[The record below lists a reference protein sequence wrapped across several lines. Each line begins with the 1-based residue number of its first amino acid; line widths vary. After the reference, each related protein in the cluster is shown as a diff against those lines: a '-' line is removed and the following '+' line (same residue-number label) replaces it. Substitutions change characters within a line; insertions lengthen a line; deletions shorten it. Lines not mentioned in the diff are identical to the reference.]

1 MTAGRISDA
10 ASERLEDR
18 LRKLEKI
25 NRALMSR
32 VERST
37 DFSGNGFSLFQTAIL
52 LEGQVSARTS
62 DLKRTL
68 EDLSDA
74 YARLEDARDDAE
86 TAKQNL
92 TSAIEAVSEGFAL
105 FNDAEELVMCN
116 TPFRALLP
124 DIESRLKPGT
134 LFPRIAEFFSQSR
147 YLVLDQHRSAD
158 HWRRARIELFRK
170 PHAAFIQQLSG
181 DRWIQ
186 VSNKKTE
193 AGATV
198 VFQTDIT
205 DIVRGERLRRERE
218 LDEQSK
224 ILQATLDHLPQGIC
238 MFSGDLRLKAWNHR
252 FIDLLSLPLR
262 LVAPLAGFDRIWD
275 WAGKSVFALDRTGV
289 AAVSDWMRKPS
300 ADLDPVELAKS
311 DGSILSISGNVMPD
325 GGIVVSFADVTE
337 ERRASGALREAKETL
352 EQRVEER
359 TAELTREV
367 IERRAIEVELINARD
382 TAEDLTKSKTRF
394 LAAASHD
401 VLQPLNAARI
411 FLSLLDSTG
420 LDMRQQHFANKV
432 DKAFGSVEEVLGTL
446 LDISRYDSGSVEA
459 NVVPLSV
466 AEILTTLAA
475 EFQPLADQK
484 QLKLHCVASGLFGL
498 SDARLLRQ
506 IIQNLI
512 SNAIRY
518 TAKGGVLI
526 GARRRGRMIS
536 VEVWDSGPGIPADK
550 QDYIFE
556 EFRRLQQDLPDVPK
570 GAGLGLAIVKRIA
583 RLLDHPIAVRSIV
596 GRGSCFSIELPLCAP
611 PLRRPKPPS
620 AVERLPVDLASFTA
634 IVIENDLVIL
644 EGMMELLQERGMRA
658 IPAVSIGE
666 ALETLQSLEKT
677 PDLIIADY
685 HLDQGTGTE
694 AIEALRR
701 AVGHAIPAIAVTAD
715 HTAKVQ
721 AEIRRNQ
728 IEYLRKPI
736 KTNDLFTLIHKVI
749 AG

>member
-1 MTAGRISDA
+1 MSTGRSL
-10 ASERLEDR
+10 SELPESADER

-74 YARLEDARDDAE
+74 YARLEDARDEAE

-116 TPFRALLP
+116 TPFRVLLP
-124 DIESRLKPGT
+124 DIEARLTPGT
-134 LFPRIAEFFSQSR
+134 SFPRIAELFSQSR
-147 YLVLDQHRSAD
+147 HLVLEQHRSAD
-158 HWRRARIELFRK
+158 TWRKARIELFRK
-170 PHAAFIQQLSG
+170 PNAAFIQKLSG

-186 VSNKKTE
+186 VSNKKTD

-218 LDEQSK
+218 LDEQSRV
-224 ILQATLDHLPQGIC
+224 LQATLDHLPQGIA
-238 MFSGDLRLKAWNHR
+238 MFSKDLRLKAWNHR
-252 FIDLLSLPLR
+252 FIDLLHLPLR
-262 LVAPLAGFDRIWD
+262 LVAPFAGFERLWD
-275 WAGKSVFALDRTGV
+275 WAAKSVLVRDQAGAERISAWIGNPV
-289 AAVSDWMRKPS
+289 
-300 ADLDPVELAKS
+300 ADLDPLALTKT
-311 DGSILSISGNVMPD
+311 DGAILNVSGKVMPD
-325 GGIVVSFADVTE
+325 GGIVVSFTDVTE
-337 ERRASGALREAKETL
+337 ERRASDALRDAKETL

-367 IERRAIEVELINARD
+367 IERRAIEVELIKARD
-382 TAEDLTKSKTRF
+382 TAEELTKSKTRF

-420 LDMRQQHFANKV
+420 LDLRQQNFAGKV

-459 NVVPLSV
+459 NIVPLSV

-484 QLKLHCVASGLFGL
+484 ELRLHCRPSNLFAM

-518 TAKGGVLI
+518 TAKGGVLVS
-526 GARRRGRMIS
+526 ARRRGQMIS
-536 VEVWDSGPGIPADK
+536 IEVWDSGPGIPEDK
-550 QDYIFE
+550 QDFIFE
-556 EFRRLQQDLPDVPK
+556 EFRRLGQDQPDAPK
-570 GAGLGLAIVKRIA
+570 GAGLGLAIVRRIA
-583 RLLDHPIAVRSIV
+583 RLLDHRIAITSRL
-596 GRGSCFSIELPLCAP
+596 GKGSRFAIEVPLSATP
-611 PLRRPKPPS
+611 ERATRPEVI
-620 AVERLPVDLASFTA
+620 VERLPVDLASFTA

-644 EGMMELLQERGMRA
+644 EGMLELLQERGMRA
-658 IPAVSIGE
+658 IPAVSVGE

-694 AIEALRR
+694 AIAALRH

-715 HTAKVQ
+715 HTAQVQ

-728 IEYLRKPI
+728 IAYLRKPI

-749 AG
+749 AQ

>member
-1 MTAGRISDA
+1 MID

-37 DFSGNGFSLFQTAIL
+37 DFSGNGFSLFQTAIV

-74 YARLEDARDDAE
+74 YARLEDARDEAE

-105 FNDAEELVMCN
+105 FNDAEELVLCN
-116 TPFRALLP
+116 APFRALLP
-124 DIESRLKPGT
+124 DIAAWLVPGT
-134 LFPRIAEFFSQSR
+134 PFVRIAEYFSQSR
-147 YLVLDQHRSAD
+147 HLVLDQQRSAEA
-158 HWRRARIELFRK
+158 WRAARIDLFRK

-193 AGATV
+193 TGATV

-218 LDEQSK
+218 LDEQSQL
-224 ILQATLDHLPQGIC
+224 LQATLDHLPQGIC
-238 MFSGDLRLKAWNHR
+238 MFSRDLRLKAWNHR
-252 FIDLLSLPLR
+252 FVDLLSLPVR
-262 LVAPLAGFDRIWD
+262 LVVPLAGFDRLWD
-275 WAGKSVFALDRTGV
+275 WVGKSVFAFDPLGAGKV
-289 AAVSDWMRKPS
+289 AAWTRNPS
-300 ADLDPVELAKS
+300 ADLEPVELTRS
-311 DGSILSISGNVMPD
+311 DGTILSVSGNVMPD
-325 GGIVVSFADVTE
+325 GGIVVSFTDVTAG
-337 ERRASGALREAKETL
+337 RRASDALREAKETL
-352 EQRVEER
+352 EERVEER
-359 TAELTREV
+359 TAALTREV
-367 IERRAIEVELINARD
+367 LERRAIEVELIDARD
-382 TAEDLTKSKTRF
+382 KAQDLTKSKTRF

-411 FLSLLDSTG
+411 FLSLLSGTG
-420 LDMRQQHFANKV
+420 LDARQLHFAGKV
-432 DKAFGSVEEVLGTL
+432 DMAFGSVEEVLGTL
-446 LDISRYDSGSVEA
+446 LDISRFDSGSVEA
-459 NVVPLSV
+459 NIVPLSV

-484 QLKLHCVASGLFGL
+484 QLKLRCVPTALHGL

-506 IIQNLI
+506 IVQNLI
-512 SNAIRY
+512 ANAIRY

-526 GARRRGRMIS
+526 GARRRGAMIS
-536 VEVWDSGPGIPADK
+536 LEVWDTGPGIPEDK
-550 QDYIFE
+550 RDFIFE
-556 EFRRLQQDLPDVPK
+556 EFRRLGQDLPDTPK
-570 GAGLGLAIVKRIA
+570 GAGLGLAIVRRIA
-583 RLLDHPIAVRSIV
+583 RLLDHRIEVVSEV
-596 GRGSCFSIELPLCAP
+596 GRGSCFAIGIPACAAP
-611 PLRRPKPPS
+611 QRQSGPQ
-620 AVERLPVDLASFTA
+620 AAMERLPVDLASFTA

-658 IPAVSIGE
+658 IPAVSTGE
-666 ALETLQSLEKT
+666 ALETLQSLDKT

-685 HLDQGTGTE
+685 HLDEGTGSE
-694 AIEALRR
+694 AIAALRD
-701 AVGHAIPAIAVTAD
+701 AVGHQIPAVVVTAD
-715 HTAKVQ
+715 HTARVQ
-721 AEIRRNQ
+721 AEIRDSG
-728 IEYLRKPI
+728 IAYLRKPI
-736 KTNDLFTLIHKVI
+736 KTAELFALIHKVI
-749 AG
+749 AE

>member
-1 MTAGRISDA
+1 MTSGRIPADPA
-10 ASERLEDR
+10 EPVEER

-37 DFSGNGFSLFQTAIL
+37 DFSGSGFSLFQTAIL

-68 EDLSDA
+68 ADLSDA
-74 YARLEDARDDAE
+74 YAHLEDARDDAE

-124 DIESRLKPGT
+124 DIEARLTPGT
-134 LFPRIAEFFSQSR
+134 SFPRIAGLFSQSR
-147 YLVLDQHRSAD
+147 HLVLDQHRNAD
-158 HWRRARIELFRK
+158 AWRKARIDLFRK
-170 PHAAFIQQLSG
+170 PNAAFIQKLSG

-186 VSNKKTE
+186 VSNQKT
-193 AGATV
+193 ATGATV

-218 LDEQSK
+218 LDEQSQV
-224 ILQATLDHLPQGIC
+224 LQATLDHLPQGIA
-238 MFSGDLRLKAWNHR
+238 MFSKDLRLKAWNHR

-262 LVAPLAGFDRIWD
+262 LVTPFAGFERLWD
-275 WAGKSVFALDRTGV
+275 WAGRSVFARDRAGAERI
-289 AAVSDWMRKPS
+289 AAWMRSPT
-300 ADLDPVELAKS
+300 ADLVTVELTRT
-311 DGSILSISGNVMPD
+311 DGSVLSISGKVMPD
-325 GGIVVSFADVTE
+325 GGIVLSFADVTE
-337 ERRASGALREAKETL
+337 ERRASDALREAKETL

-359 TAELTREV
+359 TAAITREV
-367 IERRAIEVELINARD
+367 IDRRAIEAELIKARD
-382 TAEDLTKSKTRF
+382 RAEELTKSKTRF

-401 VLQPLNAARI
+401 VLQPLSAARI
-411 FLSLLDSTG
+411 FLSLLDGTG
-420 LDMRQQHFANKV
+420 LDVRQQHYAGKV

-459 NVVPLSV
+459 NLVPLSI

-484 QLKLHCVASGLFGL
+484 RLRLRCRPSALFAL

-506 IIQNLI
+506 IVQNLI

-518 TAKGGVLI
+518 TGKGGVLI

-536 VEVWDSGPGIPADK
+536 IEVWDTGPGIPEDK
-550 QDYIFE
+550 LDFIFE
-556 EFRRLQQDLPDVPK
+556 EFRRLGQDQPDAPK
-570 GAGLGLAIVKRIA
+570 GAGLGLAIVRRIA
-583 RLLDHPIAVRSIV
+583 RLLDHGIEIRSRL
-596 GRGSCFSIELPLCAP
+596 GKGSRFAIEVPLCSAP
-611 PLRRPKPPS
+611 PREAGP
-620 AVERLPVDLASFTA
+620 AEVERLPVDLASFTV

-658 IPAVSIGE
+658 IPAVSVGE

-685 HLDQGTGTE
+685 HLDQGTGAE
-694 AIEALRR
+694 AVAALRR
-701 AVGHAIPAIAVTAD
+701 SVGHAIPAIAVTAD

-721 AEIRRNQ
+721 AEIRRLG
-728 IEYLRKPI
+728 IDYLRKPI
-736 KTNDLFTLIHKVI
+736 KTNDLFALIHKVI
-749 AG
+749 AP

>member
-1 MTAGRISDA
+1 MTREP
-10 ASERLEDR
+10 ERLEDR

-37 DFSGNGFSLFQTAIL
+37 DFSGNGFSLFQTAIV

-74 YARLEDARDDAE
+74 YARLEDARDEAE

-105 FNDAEELVMCN
+105 FDDAEELVMCN
-116 TPFRALLP
+116 APFRSLLP
-124 DIESRLKPGT
+124 DIAARLLPGT
-134 LFPRIAEFFSQSR
+134 PFARIADYFSQSR
-147 YLVLDQHRSAD
+147 YLVLDQQRDAEA
-158 HWRRARIELFRK
+158 WRTARTELFRK

-193 AGATV
+193 TGATV

-218 LDEQSK
+218 LDEQAQL
-224 ILQATLDHLPQGIC
+224 LQATLDHLPQGIC
-238 MFSGDLRLKAWNHR
+238 MFSRDLRLKAWNHR
-252 FIDLLSLPLR
+252 FVDLLSLPVR
-262 LVAPLAGFDRIWD
+262 LVVPLAGFDRLWD
-275 WAGKSVFALDRTGV
+275 WLGKSVFAFDPAGAGRI
-289 AAVSDWMRKPS
+289 ADWMRNPS
-300 ADLDPVELAKS
+300 ADLDPIELTKS
-311 DGSILSISGNVMPD
+311 DGTILSVSGNVTPD
-325 GGIVVSFADVTE
+325 GGIVVSFADVTAA
-337 ERRASGALREAKETL
+337 RHASDALREAKETL
-352 EQRVEER
+352 EERVEER
-359 TAELTREV
+359 TAAMTREV
-367 IERRAIEVELINARD
+367 LERRAIEVELINARD
-382 TAEDLTKSKTRF
+382 KAQDLTKSKTRF

-411 FLSLLDSTG
+411 FLSLLSGTG
-420 LDMRQQHFANKV
+420 LDTRQLHFAGKV
-432 DKAFGSVEEVLGTL
+432 DMAFGSVEEVLGTL

-459 NVVPLSV
+459 NIVPLSV
-466 AEILTTLAA
+466 AEILTTLTA

-484 QLKLHCVASGLFGL
+484 QLKLRCVPTGLFGL

-506 IIQNLI
+506 IVQNLI

-526 GARRRGRMIS
+526 GARRRGAMIS
-536 VEVWDSGPGIPADK
+536 LQVWDTGLGIPEDK
-550 QDYIFE
+550 RDFIFE
-556 EFRRLQQDLPDVPK
+556 EFRRLGQDLPDAPK
-570 GAGLGLAIVKRIA
+570 GAGLGLAIVRRVA
-583 RLLDHPIAVRSIV
+583 RLLDHRIEVVSV
-596 GRGSCFSIELPLCAP
+596 LGRGSCFAIEFPACPAP
-611 PLRRPKPPS
+611 RRDTRPS
-620 AVERLPVDLASFTA
+620 LAMERLPVELANFTA

-658 IPAVSIGE
+658 IPAVSAGE
-666 ALETLQSLEKT
+666 ALETLQSLDKT

-685 HLDQGTGTE
+685 HLDQGTGSA
-694 AIEALRR
+694 AIAALRH
-701 AVGHAIPAIAVTAD
+701 AVGYQIPAIVVTAD

-721 AEIRRNQ
+721 AEIRDSG
-728 IEYLRKPI
+728 IAYLRKPI
-736 KTNDLFTLIHKVI
+736 KTAELFALIHKVI
-749 AG
+749 AE

>member
-1 MTAGRISDA
+1 MTHGRFPRDAG
-10 ASERLEDR
+10 EPLEER

-25 NRALMSR
+25 NRALMGR

-37 DFSGNGFSLFQTAIL
+37 DFSGSGFSLFQTAIL

-105 FNDAEELVMCN
+105 FDDADELVMCN
-116 TPFRALLP
+116 TPFRVLLP
-124 DIESRLKPGT
+124 DIEAKLLPGT
-134 LFPRIAEFFSQSR
+134 SFPRIAELFSQSR
-147 YLVLDQHRSAD
+147 HLVLDQHRSAEA
-158 HWRRARIELFRK
+158 WRKARIELFRK
-170 PHAAFIQQLSG
+170 PDAAFIQKLSG

-186 VSNKKTE
+186 VSNKKTDT
-193 AGATV
+193 GATV

-205 DIVRGERLRRERE
+205 DIVRAERVRRERE
-218 LDEQSK
+218 LDEQSQ
-224 ILQATLDHLPQGIC
+224 ILQATLDHLPQGIA
-238 MFSGDLRLKAWNHR
+238 MFSKELRLKAWNHR
-252 FIDLLSLPLR
+252 FVDLLSLPLR
-262 LVAPLAGFDRIWD
+262 LVTPLAGFERLWE
-275 WAGKSVFALDRTGV
+275 WAGRSGFAQDRKGGERISVWIRSPA
-289 AAVSDWMRKPS
+289 
-300 ADLDPVELAKS
+300 ADLDPVELTRT
-311 DGSILSISGNVMPD
+311 DGSVLSVSGKVMPD

-337 ERRASGALREAKETL
+337 ERRASDALRDAKETL

-367 IERRAIEVELINARD
+367 IERRAIEVELIKARD
-382 TAEDLTKSKTRF
+382 KAEELTKSKTRF

-411 FLSLLDSTG
+411 FLSLLDGTG
-420 LDMRQQHFANKV
+420 LDLRQQHFAGKV

-459 NVVPLSV
+459 NIVPLSV
-466 AEILTTLAA
+466 AEILSTLAA

-484 QLKLHCVASGLFGL
+484 QLALRCRPSGLFAL

-506 IIQNLI
+506 IVQNLI

-518 TAKGGVLI
+518 TATGGVLI
-526 GARRRGRMIS
+526 GARRRGQTIS
-536 VEVWDSGPGIPADK
+536 IEVWDSGPGIPEDK
-550 QDYIFE
+550 QDFIFE
-556 EFRRLQQDLPDVPK
+556 EFRRLGQDQPDAPK
-570 GAGLGLAIVKRIA
+570 GAGLGLAIVRRIA
-583 RLLDHPIAVRSIV
+583 RLLDHRIEITSRL
-596 GRGSCFSIELPLCAP
+596 GKGSRFAIEVPLCADP
-611 PLRRPKPPS
+611 QREVKRQVEP
-620 AVERLPVDLASFTA
+620 ERLPVDLASFTA

-658 IPAVSIGE
+658 IPAVSVGE

-685 HLDQGTGTE
+685 HLGQGTGTE
-694 AIEALRR
+694 AVAALRN

-715 HTAKVQ
+715 HSAKVQ
-721 AEIRRNQ
+721 SEVRRYG
-728 IEYLRKPI
+728 IAYLRKPI
-736 KTNDLFTLIHKVI
+736 KTHELFALIHKVI
-749 AG
+749 AP

>member
-1 MTAGRISDA
+1 MSPGRPSRDGEEPA
-10 ASERLEDR
+10 EER

-37 DFSGNGFSLFQTAIL
+37 DFSVNGFSLFQTAIM

-74 YARLEDARDDAE
+74 YTRLEDARDEAE

-105 FNDAEELVMCN
+105 FDDSEELVMCN

-124 DIESRLKPGT
+124 DIEGKLTPGT
-134 LFPRIAEFFSQSR
+134 SFTRMAEHFSQSR
-147 YLVLDQHRSAD
+147 YLVLDQHRNPD
-158 HWRRARIELFRK
+158 FWRKARIELFRK
-170 PHAAFIQQLSG
+170 PNAAFIQKLSG

-193 AGATV
+193 TGATV

-218 LDEQSK
+218 LDEQSQV
-224 ILQATLDHLPQGIC
+224 LQATLDHLPQGIA
-238 MFSGDLRLKAWNHR
+238 MFSKDLRLKAWNHR

-262 LVAPLAGFDRIWD
+262 LVAPFAGFERLWD
-275 WAGKSVFALDRTGV
+275 WAGKSVFAHDGSGTQTISAWIRH
-289 AAVSDWMRKPS
+289 PE
-300 ADLDPVELAKS
+300 ADLDPLELMRT
-311 DGSILSISGNVMPD
+311 DGSILSFSGNVMPD
-325 GGIVVSFADVTE
+325 GGIVVSFVDVTE
-337 ERRASGALREAKETL
+337 ERRASDALRDAKETL

-367 IERRAIEVELINARD
+367 IERRAIEVELIKARD
-382 TAEDLTKSKTRF
+382 KAEELTKSKTRF

-401 VLQPLNAARI
+401 VLQPLSAARI
-411 FLSLLDSTG
+411 FLSLLDGTG
-420 LDMRQQHFANKV
+420 LDPRQQNFAGKV

-459 NVVPLSV
+459 NIVPLSV
-466 AEILTTLAA
+466 AELLTTLAA

-484 QLKLHCVASGLFGL
+484 RLKLHCRPSALFAL

-506 IIQNLI
+506 IVQNLI
-512 SNAIRY
+512 ANAIRY
-518 TAKGGVLI
+518 TTEGGVLI
-526 GARRRGRMIS
+526 GARRRGGMIS
-536 VEVWDSGPGIPADK
+536 IEVWDTGPGIPEDK
-550 QDYIFE
+550 QDFIFE
-556 EFRRLQQDLPDVPK
+556 EFRRLGQEQPDAPK
-570 GAGLGLAIVKRIA
+570 GAGLGLAIVRRIA
-583 RLLDHPIAVRSIV
+583 RLLNHRIAITSRL
-596 GRGSCFSIELPLCAP
+596 GKGSRFAIELPLSITPQRGAKAEP
-611 PLRRPKPPS
+611 VP
-620 AVERLPVDLASFTA
+620 ERLPVDLASFTA

-694 AIEALRR
+694 AIAALRR
-701 AVGHAIPAIAVTAD
+701 AVGHVIPAIAVTAD

-721 AEIRRNQ
+721 AEVRRH
-728 IEYLRKPI
+728 EVAYLRKPI
-736 KTNDLFTLIHKVI
+736 KTDDLFALIHKVI
-749 AG
+749 AP

>member
-1 MTAGRISDA
+1 MTPVSHD
-10 ASERLEDR
+10 ASEKMEDR

-25 NRALMSR
+25 NRALMGR

-52 LEGQVSARTS
+52 LEGQVSARTG

-74 YARLEDARDDAE
+74 YARLEDARDEAE

-124 DIESRLKPGT
+124 DIELKLKPGT
-134 LFPRIAEFFSQSR
+134 PFSRIAEVFSQSR
-147 YLVLDQHRSAD
+147 HLVLDQHRTPD
-158 HWRRARIELFRK
+158 HWRTARIELFRK
-170 PHAAFIQQLSG
+170 PHAAFIQKLSG

-193 AGATV
+193 TGATV

-205 DIVRGERLRRERE
+205 DIVRAERLRRERE

-238 MFSGDLRLKAWNHR
+238 MFSKDLRLKAWNHR

-262 LVAPLAGFDRIWD
+262 LVAPLAGFDRIWE
-275 WAGKSVFALDRTGV
+275 WVGQSVFVRDRAGV
-289 AAVSDWMRKPS
+289 SAVLGWMRNPS
-300 ADLDPVELAKS
+300 ADLDPVELTKS
-311 DGSILSISGNVMPD
+311 DGSILSVSGNVMPD
-325 GGIVVSFADVTE
+325 GGVVVSFADVTE

-359 TAELTREV
+359 TAALTREV
-367 IERRAIEVELINARD
+367 VERRTIEVELIDARD
-382 TAEDLTKSKTRF
+382 TAQELTKSKTRF

-411 FLSLLDSTG
+411 FLSLLGGTG
-420 LDMRQQHFANKV
+420 LDLRQQHFADKV

-459 NVVPLSV
+459 NIVPLSV
-466 AEILTTLAA
+466 AEILTTLVA

-484 QLKLHCVASGLFGL
+484 QLPLRCVPCELFGL

-518 TAKGGVLI
+518 TVKGGILV

-536 VEVWDSGPGIPADK
+536 VEVWDTGPGIPEDK
-550 QDYIFE
+550 REFIFE
-556 EFRRLQQDLPDVPK
+556 EFRRLQQDQPDAAK
-570 GAGLGLAIVKRIA
+570 GAGLGLAIVRRIA
-583 RLLDHPIAVRSIV
+583 RLLDHRIEVASIV
-596 GRGSCFSIELPLCAP
+596 GKGSRFSIELPFCEP
-611 PLRRPKPPS
+611 PLRRARPP
-620 AVERLPVDLASFTA
+620 AVSERLPVDLASFTA
-634 IVIENDLVIL
+634 IVIENDLAIL
-644 EGMMELLQERGMRA
+644 EGMLELLQERGMRA
-658 IPAVSIGE
+658 IPAVSLGE
-666 ALETLQSLEKT
+666 AIETLQSLEKT

-694 AIEALRR
+694 AIAALRQ
-701 AVGHAIPAIAVTAD
+701 AVGHVIPAIAVTAD

-721 AEIRRNQ
+721 AEIQKDQ
-728 IEYLRKPI
+728 IAYLRKPI
-736 KTNDLFTLIHKVI
+736 KTGDLFALIHKVI
-749 AG
+749 AQ

>member
-1 MTAGRISDA
+1 MTARRTMSGLAEPLD
-10 ASERLEDR
+10 ER

-86 TAKQNL
+86 EAKQNL

-105 FNDAEELVMCN
+105 FNDTDELVMCN
-116 TPFRALLP
+116 TPFRVLLP
-124 DIESRLKPGT
+124 DIEAKLKPGT
-134 LFPRIAEFFSQSR
+134 PFSRIAEFFSQSR
-147 YLVLDQHRSAD
+147 YLVLDQHKTPE
-158 HWRRARIELFRK
+158 HWRTVRIELFRK

-186 VSNKKTE
+186 VSNKKTDT
-193 AGATV
+193 GATV

-238 MFSGDLRLKAWNHR
+238 MFSSDLRLKAWNHR
-252 FIDLLSLPLR
+252 FVDLLSLPLR
-262 LVAPLAGFDRIWD
+262 LVAPLAGFERIWD
-275 WAGKSVFALDRTGV
+275 WVGGSVFMHDRAGV
-289 AAVSDWMRKPS
+289 AAVAGWVRAPS
-300 ADLDPVELAKS
+300 ADLDPLELTRS
-311 DGSILSISGNVMPD
+311 DGSILSVSGNLMPD
-325 GGIVVSFADVTE
+325 GGIVVSFVDVTE
-337 ERRASGALREAKETL
+337 ERRASAALREAKETL

-367 IERRAIEVELINARD
+367 MERRAIEVELIKARD
-382 TAEDLTKSKTRF
+382 RAEELTKSKTRF

-411 FLSLLDSTG
+411 FLSLLGGTG
-420 LDMRQQHFANKV
+420 LDMRQQHFASKV
-432 DKAFGSVEEVLGTL
+432 DMAFGSVEEVLGTL

-459 NVVPLSV
+459 NIVPLSI
-466 AEILTTLAA
+466 AEILTTLVA

-484 QLKLHCVASGLFGL
+484 QLRLRCVTSQLHAL

-506 IIQNLI
+506 IIQNLV

-518 TAKGGVLI
+518 TASGGVLI
-526 GARRRGRMIS
+526 GARRRGPMIS
-536 VEVWDSGPGIPADK
+536 VEVWDTGPGIPEDK
-550 QDYIFE
+550 QDFIFE
-556 EFRRLQQDLPDVPK
+556 EFRRLHQDSPDAPK
-570 GAGLGLAIVKRIA
+570 GAGLGLAIVRRIA
-583 RLLDHPIAVRSIV
+583 RLLDHRIAVRSAL
-596 GRGSCFSIELPLCAP
+596 GKGSCFSIELPLCAP
-611 PLRRPKPPS
+611 PPRRTEPKAPP
-620 AVERLPVDLASFTA
+620 ERLPVDLASFTA

-644 EGMMELLQERGMRA
+644 EGMLELLQERGMRA
-658 IPAVSIGE
+658 IPAVSTGE

-685 HLDQGTGTE
+685 HLDQGTGTD
-694 AIEALRR
+694 AIAAIRH

-721 AEIRRNQ
+721 AEIRKNR
-728 IEYLRKPI
+728 IAYLRKPI
-736 KTNDLFTLIHKVI
+736 KMSDLFALIRKVI
-749 AG
+749 SG

>member
-1 MTAGRISDA
+1 MSGGRHSRDGGEPI
-10 ASERLEDR
+10 EER

-37 DFSGNGFSLFQTAIL
+37 DFSGSGFALFQTAIL

-74 YARLEDARDDAE
+74 YARLEETRDEAE

-105 FNDAEELVMCN
+105 FDDAEELVMCN

-124 DIESRLKPGT
+124 DIEAKLTPGVP
-134 LFPRIAEFFSQSR
+134 FARIAELFSQSR
-147 YLVLDQHRSAD
+147 HLVLDQHRTPD
-158 HWRRARIELFRK
+158 TWRKARIELFRK
-170 PHAAFIQQLSG
+170 PNAAFIQKLSG

-186 VSNKKTE
+186 VSNKKTDT
-193 AGATV
+193 GATV

-205 DIVRGERLRRERE
+205 DIVRAERLRRERE
-218 LDEQSK
+218 LDEQSQ

-238 MFSGDLRLKAWNHR
+238 MFSKDLRLKAWNHR
-252 FIDLLSLPLR
+252 FVDLLSLPLR
-262 LVAPLAGFDRIWD
+262 LVAPLAGFERIWD
-275 WAGKSVFALDRTGV
+275 WAGKSVLALDREGV
-289 AAVSDWMRKPS
+289 AGVSGWIRNPS
-300 ADLDPVELAKS
+300 ADLAPLELTRT
-311 DGSILSISGNVMPD
+311 DGSILSVSGNVMPD
-325 GGIVVSFADVTE
+325 GGIVVSFTDVTE
-337 ERRASGALREAKETL
+337 ERRASDALREAKETL

-367 IERRAIEVELINARD
+367 IERRAIEVELIKARD

-411 FLSLLDSTG
+411 FLSLLGGTG
-420 LDMRQQHFANKV
+420 LDIRQQHFADKV

-459 NVVPLSV
+459 NIVPLSV
-466 AEILTTLAA
+466 AEILTTLVA
-475 EFQPLADQK
+475 EFQPMADQK
-484 QLKLHCVASGLFGL
+484 QLTLRCVPSGLFGL

-512 SNAIRY
+512 SNAVRY
-518 TAKGGVLI
+518 TVKGGVLI
-526 GARRRGRMIS
+526 GARRHGQMIS
-536 VEVWDSGPGIPADK
+536 VEVWDTGPGIPEDK
-550 QDYIFE
+550 QDFIFE
-556 EFRRLQQDLPDVPK
+556 EFRRLGQDQPDAPK
-570 GAGLGLAIVKRIA
+570 GAGLGLAIVRRIA
-583 RLLDHPIAVRSIV
+583 RLLDHKIEIKSVL
-596 GRGSCFSIELPLCAP
+596 GKGSRFSIEVPLCAP
-611 PLRRPKPPS
+611 PMRPVKPPE
-620 AVERLPVDLASFTA
+620 AVVRLPVDLASFTA

-644 EGMMELLQERGMRA
+644 EGMLELLQERGMRA

-694 AIEALRR
+694 AIAALRH

-721 AEIRRNQ
+721 AEITRHQ
-728 IEYLRKPI
+728 TAYLRKPI
-736 KTNDLFTLIHKVI
+736 KTGELFALIHKVI
-749 AG
+749 AD

>member
-1 MTAGRISDA
+1 MTVRRPAHEP
-10 ASERLEDR
+10 SEPLEER

-25 NRALMSR
+25 NRALMGR

-37 DFSGNGFSLFQTAIL
+37 DFSGNGFSLFQTAIV

-86 TAKQNL
+86 EAKQNL

-124 DIESRLKPGT
+124 DIEARLAPGT
-134 LFPRIAEFFSQSR
+134 PFSRIAEFFSQSR
-147 YLVLDQHRSAD
+147 HLVLDQHRSPEA
-158 HWRRARIELFRK
+158 WRAARIDLFRK
-170 PHAAFIQQLSG
+170 PHAAFIQKLSQ

-193 AGATV
+193 TGATV

-205 DIVRGERLRRERE
+205 DIVRAERLRRERE

-238 MFSGDLRLKAWNHR
+238 MFASDLRLKAWNHR

-262 LVAPLAGFDRIWD
+262 LVAPLASFERIWD
-275 WAGKSVFALDRTGV
+275 WAGRSVFVHDGAGV
-289 AAVSDWMRKPS
+289 AALSGWLRAPS
-300 ADLDPVELAKS
+300 ADLDPIELSKS
-311 DGSILSISGNVMPD
+311 DGSILSVSGNLMPD
-325 GGIVVSFADVTE
+325 GGIVVSFTDVTE
-337 ERRASGALREAKETL
+337 ERRASAALREAKETL

-359 TAELTREV
+359 TAEL
-367 IERRAIEVELINARD
+367 IKARD
-382 TAEDLTKSKTRF
+382 TAEELTKSKTRF

-411 FLSLLDSTG
+411 FLSLLGGTG
-420 LDMRQQHFANKV
+420 LDLRQQHFAGKV

-459 NVVPLSV
+459 NIVPLSV

-484 QLKLHCVASGLFGL
+484 QLRLRCMPSGLYGL

-506 IIQNLI
+506 IIQNLV

-518 TAKGGVLI
+518 TARGGVLI
-526 GARRRGRMIS
+526 GARRRGGMIS
-536 VEVWDSGPGIPADK
+536 VEVWDTGPGIPADK
-550 QDYIFE
+550 QDFIFE
-556 EFRRLQQDLPDVPK
+556 EFRRLNQDVPDATK
-570 GAGLGLAIVKRIA
+570 GVGLGLAIVRRIA
-583 RLLDHPIAVRSIV
+583 RLLDHPIAVRSVI
-596 GRGSCFSIELPLCAP
+596 GKGSCFSIELPLCAP
-611 PLRRPKPPS
+611 PRRVEHRPS
-620 AVERLPVDLASFTA
+620 AERLPVDLASFTA
-634 IVIENDLVIL
+634 IVIENDLAIL

-658 IPAVSIGE
+658 IPAVSMGE

-685 HLDQGTGTE
+685 HLDQGTGVD
-694 AIEALRR
+694 AIAAIRR
-701 AVGHAIPAIAVTAD
+701 AVGYAIPAIAVTAD

-721 AEIRRNQ
+721 AEIRKDH
-728 IEYLRKPI
+728 IAYLRKPI
-736 KTNDLFTLIHKVI
+736 KTGDLFALIRKVI
-749 AG
+749 AE

>member
-1 MTAGRISDA
+1 MTVRRPAHEPA
-10 ASERLEDR
+10 EPLEER

-25 NRALMSR
+25 NRALMGR

-37 DFSGNGFSLFQTAIL
+37 DFSGNGFSLFQTAIV

-86 TAKQNL
+86 EAKQNL

-124 DIESRLKPGT
+124 DIETRLAPGT
-134 LFPRIAEFFSQSR
+134 PFPRIAEFFSQSR
-147 YLVLDQHRSAD
+147 HLVLDQHRSPEA
-158 HWRRARIELFRK
+158 WRAARIDLFRK
-170 PHAAFIQQLSG
+170 PHAAFIQKLSQ

-186 VSNKKTE
+186 VSNKKTDT
-193 AGATV
+193 GATV

-205 DIVRGERLRRERE
+205 DIVRAERLRRERE

-238 MFSGDLRLKAWNHR
+238 MFASDLRLKAWNHR

-262 LVAPLAGFDRIWD
+262 LVTPLASFERIWE
-275 WAGKSVFALDRTGV
+275 WAGKSVFVHDGAGV
-289 AAVSDWMRKPS
+289 AAVSGWLRAPS
-300 ADLDPVELAKS
+300 ADLDSIELGKS
-311 DGSILSISGNVMPD
+311 DGSILSVSGNVMPD

-337 ERRASGALREAKETL
+337 ERRASAALREAKETL

-367 IERRAIEVELINARD
+367 IERRAIEVELIKARD
-382 TAEDLTKSKTRF
+382 TAEELTKSKTRF

-411 FLSLLDSTG
+411 FLSLLGGTG
-420 LDMRQQHFANKV
+420 LDLRQQHFAGKV

-459 NVVPLSV
+459 NIVPLSV

-484 QLKLHCVASGLFGL
+484 QLRLRCMPSGLYGL

-506 IIQNLI
+506 IIQNLV
-512 SNAIRY
+512 SNAVRY
-518 TAKGGVLI
+518 TTRGGVLV
-526 GARRRGRMIS
+526 GARRRGGMIS
-536 VEVWDSGPGIPADK
+536 VEVWDTGPGIPADK
-550 QDYIFE
+550 RDFIFE
-556 EFRRLQQDLPDVPK
+556 EFRRLNQDVPDTPK
-570 GAGLGLAIVKRIA
+570 GAGLGLAIVRRIA
-583 RLLDHPIAVRSIV
+583 RLLDHPIAVRSVI

-611 PLRRPKPPS
+611 PRRVEHKAS
-620 AVERLPVDLASFTA
+620 AERLPVDLASFTA
-634 IVIENDLVIL
+634 IVIENDLAIL

-685 HLDQGTGTE
+685 HLDQGTGTD
-694 AIEALRR
+694 AIAAIRR
-701 AVGHAIPAIAVTAD
+701 AAGHAIPAIAVTAD
-715 HTAKVQ
+715 QTAKVQ
-721 AEIRRNQ
+721 AEIRKDH
-728 IEYLRKPI
+728 IAYLRKPI
-736 KTNDLFTLIHKVI
+736 KTGDLFALIRKVI
-749 AG
+749 AE

>member
-1 MTAGRISDA
+1 MTEG
-10 ASERLEDR
+10 LEDR

-74 YARLEDARDDAE
+74 YARLEDARDEAE
-86 TAKQNL
+86 IAKQNL

-105 FNDAEELVMCN
+105 FDDVEELVMCN
-116 TPFRALLP
+116 APFRALLP
-124 DIESRLKPGT
+124 DIAAKLLPGT
-134 LFPRIAEFFSQSR
+134 SFPLIADYFSQSR
-147 YLVLDQHRSAD
+147 YLVLDQQRTGKA
-158 HWRRARIELFRK
+158 WRAARIELFRK

-205 DIVRGERLRRERE
+205 DIVRAERLRRERE
-218 LDEQSK
+218 LDEQSQL
-224 ILQATLDHLPQGIC
+224 LQATLDHLPQGIC
-238 MFSGDLRLKAWNHR
+238 MFSRDLRLKAWNHR
-252 FIDLLSLPLR
+252 FVDLLSLPVR
-262 LVAPLAGFDRIWD
+262 LVVPFAGFDRLWD
-275 WAGKSVFALDRTGV
+275 WVGKSVFAFDATGAAKV
-289 AAVSDWMRKPS
+289 AEWTRNPA
-300 ADLDPVELAKS
+300 ADLDPVELVRS
-311 DGSILSISGNVMPD
+311 DGTILGVSGNVMPD

-337 ERRASGALREAKETL
+337 ERRASDALREAKETL
-352 EQRVEER
+352 EERVEER
-359 TAELTREV
+359 TAALTREV
-367 IERRAIEVELINARD
+367 MERRSIEVELIKARD
-382 TAEDLTKSKTRF
+382 KAEELTKSKTRF

-411 FLSLLDSTG
+411 FLSLLNGTG
-420 LDMRQQHFANKV
+420 LDARQLHFAGKV

-446 LDISRYDSGSVEA
+446 LDISRFDSGSVEA
-459 NVVPLSV
+459 NVVPLSL
-466 AEILTTLAA
+466 AEMLTMLAA
-475 EFQPLADQK
+475 EFQPVADQK
-484 QLKLHCVASGLFGL
+484 QLKLRCVPTSLFGL

-506 IIQNLI
+506 IVQNLI

-526 GARRRGRMIS
+526 GARRKGQMIAI
-536 VEVWDSGPGIPADK
+536 EIWDTGPGIPEDK
-550 QDYIFE
+550 RDFIFE
-556 EFRRLQQDLPDVPK
+556 EFRRLGQDLPDAPK
-570 GAGLGLAIVKRIA
+570 GAGLGLAIVRRIA
-583 RLLDHPIAVRSIV
+583 RLLGHRIEVVSEV
-596 GRGSCFSIELPLCAP
+596 GKGSCFAIELPACAS
-611 PLRRPKPPS
+611 LQSLDKPQP
-620 AVERLPVDLASFTA
+620 AIGRLPVDLASFTA

-644 EGMMELLQERGMRA
+644 EGMMELLQESGMRA
-658 IPAVSIGE
+658 IPAVSAGE

-685 HLDQGTGTE
+685 HLDHGTGAA

-701 AVGHAIPAIAVTAD
+701 AVSHRIPAIVVTAD

-721 AEIRRNQ
+721 AEIHRGG
-728 IEYLRKPI
+728 IAYLRKPI
-736 KTNDLFTLIHKVI
+736 KTGDLFTLIHKVI
-749 AG
+749 AE

>member
-1 MTAGRISDA
+1 MTGRRPIY
-10 ASERLEDR
+10 ETPEPLEDR

-37 DFSGNGFSLFQTAIL
+37 DFSGNGFALFQTAIL

-62 DLKRTL
+62 DLKQTL

-86 TAKQNL
+86 EAKQNL
-92 TSAIEAVSEGFAL
+92 TSAIEGVSEGFAL

-116 TPFRALLP
+116 SPFRALLP
-124 DIESRLKPGT
+124 DIEARLEPGT
-134 LFPRIAEFFSQSR
+134 PFLRIAEFFSQSR
-147 YLVLDQHRSAD
+147 YLVLEQHRSPENWCA
-158 HWRRARIELFRK
+158 ARIELFRK

-186 VSNKKTE
+186 VSNKKTDT
-193 AGATV
+193 GATV

-238 MFSGDLRLKAWNHR
+238 MFSSDLRLNAWNHR
-252 FIDLLSLPLR
+252 FIDFLSLPLR
-262 LVAPLAGFDRIWD
+262 LVAPLAGFERIWD
-275 WAGKSVFALDRTGV
+275 WVGKSVFVHDGAGV
-289 AAVSDWMRKPS
+289 AAVSDWVRAAS
-300 ADLDPVELAKS
+300 ADLDPVELTKS
-311 DGSILSISGNVMPD
+311 DGSILSVSGNRMPD
-325 GGIVVSFADVTE
+325 GSMVVSFADVTE
-337 ERRASGALREAKETL
+337 ERRASAALREAKETL

-367 IERRAIEVELINARD
+367 IERRTIEVELIKARD
-382 TAEDLTKSKTRF
+382 TAEELTKSKTRF

-411 FLSLLDSTG
+411 FLSLLGGTG
-420 LDMRQQHFANKV
+420 LDLRQQHFAGKV

-459 NVVPLSV
+459 NIVPLSV

-484 QLKLHCVASGLFGL
+484 QLRLRCMPSGLHGL

-506 IIQNLI
+506 IIQNLV

-536 VEVWDSGPGIPADK
+536 VEVWDTGQGIPADK
-550 QDYIFE
+550 QDFIFE
-556 EFRRLQQDLPDVPK
+556 EFRRLHQDMPDAPK
-570 GAGLGLAIVKRIA
+570 GAGLGLAIVRRIA
-583 RLLDHPIAVRSIV
+583 RLLDHPIAVKSII
-596 GRGSCFSIELPLCAP
+596 GKGSCFSIELPFCAP
-611 PLRRPKPPS
+611 PPRRIERKPP
-620 AVERLPVDLASFTA
+620 AERLPVDLASFTA
-634 IVIENDLVIL
+634 IVIENDLAIL

-658 IPAVSIGE
+658 IPTVSIGE
-666 ALETLQSLEKT
+666 ALETLQSLDKT

-685 HLDQGTGTE
+685 HLDQGTGTD
-694 AIEALRR
+694 AIAAIRR
-701 AVGHAIPAIAVTAD
+701 AVGYAIPAIAVTAD
-715 HTAKVQ
+715 HTARVQ
-721 AEIRRNQ
+721 AEIRRDH
-728 IEYLRKPI
+728 IAYLRKPI
-736 KTNDLFTLIHKVI
+736 KTGELFALIHKVI
-749 AG
+749 AD

>member
-1 MTAGRISDA
+1 MMPG
-10 ASERLEDR
+10 SETVEDR

-25 NRALMSR
+25 NRALMGR

-37 DFSGNGFSLFQTAIL
+37 DFSGSGFSLFQTAIL

-124 DIESRLKPGT
+124 DIESRLMPGT
-134 LFPRIAEFFSQSR
+134 LFARIAEFFSQSR
-147 YLVLDQHRSAD
+147 YLVLDQHRTPEN
-158 HWRRARIELFRK
+158 WRAARIDLFRK
-170 PHAAFIQQLSG
+170 PHAAFIQKLSG

-193 AGATV
+193 TGATV

-205 DIVRGERLRRERE
+205 DIVRAERLRRERE

-238 MFSGDLRLKAWNHR
+238 MFSKDLRLKAWNHR
-252 FIDLLSLPLR
+252 FVDMLSLPLR
-262 LVAPLAGFDRIWD
+262 LVVPLAGFDRIWD
-275 WAGKSVFALDRTGV
+275 WVGKSAFVLDRAGV
-289 AAVSDWMRKPS
+289 AAVSGWMRNPS
-300 ADLDPVELAKS
+300 ADLDPVELTRS
-311 DGSILSISGNVMPD
+311 DGSILSVSGNVMPD
-325 GGIVVSFADVTE
+325 GGIVASFADVTE
-337 ERRASGALREAKETL
+337 ERRASGALREAKATL

-359 TAELTREV
+359 TAALTREV
-367 IERRAIEVELINARD
+367 VERRAIEVELITARD
-382 TAEDLTKSKTRF
+382 TAQDLTKSKTRF

-411 FLSLLDSTG
+411 FLSLLGGTG
-420 LDMRQQHFANKV
+420 LDPRQQHFADKV

-459 NVVPLSV
+459 NIVPLSV
-466 AEILTTLAA
+466 AEILTTLVA

-484 QLKLHCVASGLFGL
+484 QLSLRCVPSGFFAL

-526 GARRRGRMIS
+526 GARRRGGTIF
-536 VEVWDSGPGIPADK
+536 VEVWDTGLGIPEDK
-550 QDYIFE
+550 QEFIFE
-556 EFRRLQQDLPDVPK
+556 EFRRLQQDQPDAPK
-570 GAGLGLAIVKRIA
+570 GAGLGLAIVRRIA
-583 RLLDHPIAVRSIV
+583 RLLDHRIEIKSTV
-596 GRGSCFSIELPLCAP
+596 GKGSRFSIELPLCEP
-611 PLRRPKPPS
+611 PLRRPTPPDP
-620 AVERLPVDLASFTA
+620 AERLPVDLASFTA

-666 ALETLQSLEKT
+666 AVETLQSLEKT

-694 AIEALRR
+694 AIEALRQ
-701 AVGHAIPAIAVTAD
+701 AVGHRIPAIAVTAD

-721 AEIRRNQ
+721 AEIRKNQ
-728 IEYLRKPI
+728 IAYLRKPI
-736 KTNDLFTLIHKVI
+736 KTGDLFELIHKVI
-749 AG
+749 AD

>member
-1 MTAGRISDA
+1 MTHDRHPRDPA
-10 ASERLEDR
+10 EPLEER

-37 DFSGNGFSLFQTAIL
+37 DFSGNGFSLFQTAIV

-116 TPFRALLP
+116 TPFRVLLP
-124 DIESRLKPGT
+124 DIEARLMPGT
-134 LFPRIAEFFSQSR
+134 SFPRIAELFSKSR
-147 YLVLDQHRSAD
+147 HIVLDRQAD
-158 HWRRARIELFRK
+158 TDAWREGRIELFRK
-170 PHAAFIQQLSG
+170 PNAAFIQELSG

-186 VSNKKTE
+186 VSNKKTD

-218 LDEQSK
+218 LDEQSQV
-224 ILQATLDHLPQGIC
+224 LQATLDHLPQGIA
-238 MFSGDLRLKAWNHR
+238 MFSKDLRLKAWNHR

-262 LVAPLAGFDRIWD
+262 LVTPFAGFEPLWE
-275 WAGKSVFALDRTGV
+275 WARKTVFARDRAGTERISAWIGRPV
-289 AAVSDWMRKPS
+289 
-300 ADLDPVELAKS
+300 ADLDAVELAKT
-311 DGSILSISGNVMPD
+311 DGSILSVSGNVMPD

-367 IERRAIEVELINARD
+367 IERRAIEVELIKARD
-382 TAEDLTKSKTRF
+382 TAEELTKSKTRF

-411 FLSLLDSTG
+411 FLSLLDGTG
-420 LDMRQQHFANKV
+420 LDPRQQHFAGKV

-459 NVVPLSV
+459 NIVPLSV

-475 EFQPLADQK
+475 EFQPIADQK
-484 QLKLHCVASGLFGL
+484 KLGLRCHPSGLF
-498 SDARLLRQ
+498 
-506 IIQNLI
+506 
-512 SNAIRY
+512 
-518 TAKGGVLI
+518 
-526 GARRRGRMIS
+526 
-536 VEVWDSGPGIPADK
+536 
-550 QDYIFE
+550 
-556 EFRRLQQDLPDVPK
+556 
-570 GAGLGLAIVKRIA
+570 
-583 RLLDHPIAVRSIV
+583 
-596 GRGSCFSIELPLCAP
+596 
-611 PLRRPKPPS
+611 
-620 AVERLPVDLASFTA
+620 
-634 IVIENDLVIL
+634 
-644 EGMMELLQERGMRA
+644 
-658 IPAVSIGE
+658 
-666 ALETLQSLEKT
+666 
-677 PDLIIADY
+677 
-685 HLDQGTGTE
+685 
-694 AIEALRR
+694 ALR
-701 AVGHAIPAIAVTAD
+701 G
-715 HTAKVQ
+715 
-721 AEIRRNQ
+721 
-728 IEYLRKPI
+728 
-736 KTNDLFTLIHKVI
+736 
-749 AG
+749 

>member
-1 MTAGRISDA
+1 MTSGRIPADPA
-10 ASERLEDR
+10 EPVEER

-68 EDLSDA
+68 ADLSDA
-74 YARLEDARDDAE
+74 YAHLEDARDDAE

-124 DIESRLKPGT
+124 DIEARLTPGT
-134 LFPRIAEFFSQSR
+134 SFPRIAGFFSQSR
-147 YLVLDQHRSAD
+147 HLVLDQHRNAD
-158 HWRRARIELFRK
+158 AWRKARIDLFRK
-170 PHAAFIQQLSG
+170 PNAAFIQKLSG

-186 VSNKKTE
+186 VSNQKT
-193 AGATV
+193 ATGATV

-218 LDEQSK
+218 LDEQSQV
-224 ILQATLDHLPQGIC
+224 LQATLDHLPQGIA
-238 MFSGDLRLKAWNHR
+238 MFSKDLRLKAWNHR

-262 LVAPLAGFDRIWD
+262 LVTPFAGFERLWD
-275 WAGKSVFALDRTGV
+275 WAGRSVFARDRAGAERI
-289 AAVSDWMRKPS
+289 AAWMRSPT
-300 ADLDPVELAKS
+300 ADLVTVELTRT
-311 DGSILSISGNVMPD
+311 DGSVLSISGKVMPD
-325 GGIVVSFADVTE
+325 GGIVLSFADVTE
-337 ERRASGALREAKETL
+337 ERRASDALREAKETL

-359 TAELTREV
+359 TAALTREV
-367 IERRAIEVELINARD
+367 IDRRAIEAELIKARD
-382 TAEDLTKSKTRF
+382 RAEELTKSKTRF

-401 VLQPLNAARI
+401 VLQPLSAARI
-411 FLSLLDSTG
+411 FLSLLDGTG
-420 LDMRQQHFANKV
+420 LDVRQQHYAGKV

-459 NVVPLSV
+459 NLVPLSI
-466 AEILTTLAA
+466 AEILTTLTA

-484 QLKLHCVASGLFGL
+484 RLRLRCRPSALFAL

-506 IIQNLI
+506 IVQNLI

-518 TAKGGVLI
+518 TGKGGVLI

-536 VEVWDSGPGIPADK
+536 IEVWDTGPGIPEDK
-550 QDYIFE
+550 LDFIFE
-556 EFRRLQQDLPDVPK
+556 EFRRLGQDQPDAPK
-570 GAGLGLAIVKRIA
+570 GAGLGLAIVRRIA
-583 RLLDHPIAVRSIV
+583 RLLDHGIEIRSRL
-596 GRGSCFSIELPLCAP
+596 GKGSRFAIEVPLCSAP
-611 PLRRPKPPS
+611 PREAGP
-620 AVERLPVDLASFTA
+620 AEVERLPVDLASFTV

-658 IPAVSIGE
+658 IPAVSVGE

-685 HLDQGTGTE
+685 HLDQGTGAE
-694 AIEALRR
+694 AVAALRR
-701 AVGHAIPAIAVTAD
+701 SVGHAIPAIAVTAD

-721 AEIRRNQ
+721 AEIRRLG
-728 IEYLRKPI
+728 IDYLRKPI
-736 KTNDLFTLIHKVI
+736 KTNDLFALIHKVI
-749 AG
+749 AP

>member
-1 MTAGRISDA
+1 MTREPEG
-10 ASERLEDR
+10 LEDR

-37 DFSGNGFSLFQTAIL
+37 DFSGNGFSLFQTAIV

-74 YARLEDARDDAE
+74 YARLEDARDEAE

-105 FNDAEELVMCN
+105 FDDAEDLVMCN
-116 TPFRALLP
+116 APFRALLP
-124 DIESRLKPGT
+124 DIAARLVPGT
-134 LFPRIAEFFSQSR
+134 PFTRIADYFSQSR
-147 YLVLDQHRSAD
+147 YLVLDQQRNAEA
-158 HWRRARIELFRK
+158 WRAARTELFRK

-193 AGATV
+193 TGATV

-218 LDEQSK
+218 LDEQAQL
-224 ILQATLDHLPQGIC
+224 LQATLDHLPQGIC
-238 MFSGDLRLKAWNHR
+238 MFSRDLRLKAWNHR
-252 FIDLLSLPLR
+252 FVDLLSLPVR
-262 LVAPLAGFDRIWD
+262 LVVPLAGFDRLWD
-275 WAGKSVFALDRTGV
+275 WLGRSVFAFDPLGAGRV
-289 AAVSDWMRKPS
+289 ADWMRNPS
-300 ADLDPVELAKS
+300 ADLDPIELTKS
-311 DGSILSISGNVMPD
+311 DGTILSVSGNVTPD
-325 GGIVVSFADVTE
+325 GGIVVSFADVTAA
-337 ERRASGALREAKETL
+337 RRASDALREAKETL
-352 EQRVEER
+352 EERVEER
-359 TAELTREV
+359 TAALTREV
-367 IERRAIEVELINARD
+367 LERRAIEVELIDARD
-382 TAEDLTKSKTRF
+382 KAQDLTKSKTRF

-411 FLSLLDSTG
+411 FLSLLSGTG
-420 LDMRQQHFANKV
+420 LDTRQLHFAGKV
-432 DKAFGSVEEVLGTL
+432 DMAFGSVEEVLGTL
-446 LDISRYDSGSVEA
+446 LDISRFDSGSVEA
-459 NVVPLSV
+459 NIVPLSV
-466 AEILTTLAA
+466 AEILTTLTA

-484 QLKLHCVASGLFGL
+484 QLKLRCVPTGLFGL

-506 IIQNLI
+506 IVQNLI

-526 GARRRGRMIS
+526 GARRRGGMIS
-536 VEVWDSGPGIPADK
+536 LQVWDTGLGIPEDK
-550 QDYIFE
+550 RDFIFE
-556 EFRRLQQDLPDVPK
+556 EFRRLGRDLPDAPK
-570 GAGLGLAIVKRIA
+570 GAGLGLAIVRRVA
-583 RLLDHPIAVRSIV
+583 RLLDHRIEVVSEL
-596 GRGSCFSIELPLCAP
+596 GRGSCFAIEFPTCPVPRREGRP
-611 PLRRPKPPS
+611 PM
-620 AVERLPVDLASFTA
+620 AMERLPVDLASFTA

-658 IPAVSIGE
+658 IPAVSAGE
-666 ALETLQSLEKT
+666 ALETLQSLDKT

-685 HLDQGTGTE
+685 HLDHGTGSE
-694 AIEALRR
+694 AIAALRH
-701 AVGHAIPAIAVTAD
+701 AVGHQIPAIVVTAD

-721 AEIRRNQ
+721 AEIRDSG
-728 IEYLRKPI
+728 IAYLRKPI
-736 KTNDLFTLIHKVI
+736 KTAELFALIHKVI
-749 AG
+749 AE

>member
-1 MTAGRISDA
+1 MSARPSG
-10 ASERLEDR
+10 SETVEDR

-25 NRALMSR
+25 NRALMGR

-62 DLKRTL
+62 DLKHTL
-68 EDLSDA
+68 ENLSDA

-124 DIESRLKPGT
+124 DIEVKLKPGT
-134 LFPRIAEFFSQSR
+134 PFPRVAEFFSQSR
-147 YLVLDQHRSAD
+147 HLVLDQHRTPD
-158 HWRRARIELFRK
+158 NWRAARIELFRK
-170 PHAAFIQQLSG
+170 PHAAFIQKLSG

-186 VSNKKTE
+186 VSNKKTQT
-193 AGATV
+193 GTTV

-205 DIVRGERLRRERE
+205 DIVRAERLRRERE

-238 MFSGDLRLKAWNHR
+238 MFSKDLRLKAWNHR
-252 FIDLLSLPLR
+252 FVDLLSLPLR
-262 LVAPLAGFDRIWD
+262 LVVPLAGFDRIWD
-275 WAGKSVFALDRTGV
+275 WAGKSVFILDHVGV
-289 AAVSDWMRKPS
+289 AAVLGWMRNPS
-300 ADLDPVELAKS
+300 ADLDPVELTRS
-311 DGSILSISGNVMPD
+311 DGSILSVSGKVMPD

-382 TAEDLTKSKTRF
+382 TAQNLTKSKTRF

-411 FLSLLDSTG
+411 FLSLLGGTG
-420 LDMRQQHFANKV
+420 LDLRQQHFVDKV
-432 DKAFGSVEEVLGTL
+432 DMAFGSVEEVLGTL

-459 NVVPLSV
+459 NIVPLSV
-466 AEILTTLAA
+466 AEILTTLVA

-484 QLKLHCVASGLFGL
+484 QLALRGIPSALFAL

-518 TAKGGVLI
+518 TAKGGVLV
-526 GARRRGRMIS
+526 GARRRGAMIS
-536 VEVWDSGPGIPADK
+536 VEVWDTGVGIPADK
-550 QDYIFE
+550 QEYIFE
-556 EFRRLQQDLPDVPK
+556 EFRRLQQDQPDASK
-570 GAGLGLAIVKRIA
+570 GVGLGLAIVRRIA
-583 RLLDHPIAVRSIV
+583 RLLDHRIEIKSIV
-596 GRGSCFSIELPLCAP
+596 GKGSRFSIELPACEP
-611 PLRRPKPPS
+611 PLRQPKPPAS
-620 AVERLPVDLASFTA
+620 AERLPVDLASFTA

-644 EGMMELLQERGMRA
+644 EGMMELLQGWGMRA

-666 ALETLQSLEKT
+666 AIETLQSLEKT

-721 AEIRRNQ
+721 AEIRKSQ
-728 IEYLRKPI
+728 IAYLRKPI
-736 KTNDLFTLIHKVI
+736 KTGNLLALIHKVI
-749 AG
+749 AD

>member
-1 MTAGRISDA
+1 MTLPRDAG
-10 ASERLEDR
+10 EPVEER

-25 NRALMSR
+25 NRALMGR

-37 DFSGNGFSLFQTAIL
+37 DFSVNGFSLFQTAIL

-124 DIESRLKPGT
+124 DIEAKLLPGT
-134 LFPRIAEFFSQSR
+134 SFPRIAELFAQSR
-147 YLVLDQHRSAD
+147 HLVLDQHRSTDA
-158 HWRRARIELFRK
+158 WRKARIELFRK
-170 PHAAFIQQLSG
+170 PNAAFIQKLSG

-186 VSNKKTE
+186 VSNKKTDT
-193 AGATV
+193 GATV

-205 DIVRGERLRRERE
+205 DIVRAERVRRERE
-218 LDEQSK
+218 LDEQSQ
-224 ILQATLDHLPQGIC
+224 ILQATLDHLPQGIA
-238 MFSGDLRLKAWNHR
+238 MFSKDMRLKAWNHR

-262 LVAPLAGFDRIWD
+262 LVAPLAGFERLWE
-275 WAGKSVFALDRTGV
+275 WAGKSVFAQDRKGRERI
-289 AAVSDWMRKPS
+289 AAWIRSPA
-300 ADLDPVELAKS
+300 ADLDPVELTRT
-311 DGSILSISGNVMPD
+311 DGSILSVSGKVMPD

-337 ERRASGALREAKETL
+337 ERRASDALRDAKETL

-359 TAELTREV
+359 TVELTREV
-367 IERRAIEVELINARD
+367 IERRAIEVELIKARD
-382 TAEDLTKSKTRF
+382 KAEELTKSKTRF

-411 FLSLLDSTG
+411 FLSLLDGTG
-420 LDMRQQHFANKV
+420 LDLRQQHFAGKV

-459 NVVPLSV
+459 NIVPASV
-466 AEILTTLAA
+466 AEILSTLAA

-484 QLKLHCVASGLFGL
+484 QLSLRCRPSDLFAL

-506 IIQNLI
+506 IVQNLI

-518 TAKGGVLI
+518 TARGGVLV
-526 GARRRGRMIS
+526 GARRRGQTIS
-536 VEVWDSGPGIPADK
+536 IEVWDTGPGIPEDK
-550 QDYIFE
+550 RDFIFE
-556 EFRRLQQDLPDVPK
+556 EFRRLGQDQPDAPK
-570 GAGLGLAIVKRIA
+570 GAGLGLAIVRRIA
-583 RLLDHPIAVRSIV
+583 RLLDHRIEIRSRL
-596 GRGSCFSIELPLCAP
+596 GKGSRFAIEVPLCASP
-611 PLRRPKPPS
+611 EREVKRQ
-620 AVERLPVDLASFTA
+620 AEVERLPVDLASFTA

-658 IPAVSIGE
+658 IPAVSVGE

-694 AIEALRR
+694 AIAALRS

-715 HTAKVQ
+715 YTTKVQ
-721 AEIRRNQ
+721 AEVRRYG
-728 IEYLRKPI
+728 IAYLRKPI
-736 KTNDLFTLIHKVI
+736 KTGELFALIHKVI
-749 AG
+749 AP

>member
-1 MTAGRISDA
+1 MTTRRSSGD

-37 DFSGNGFSLFQTAIL
+37 DFSGNGFSLFQTAIV

-105 FNDAEELVMCN
+105 FDDAEELVMCN

-124 DIESRLKPGT
+124 DIEMRLMPGT
-134 LFPRIAEFFSQSR
+134 PFQRIAEFFSQSR
-147 YLVLDQHRSAD
+147 YLVLDQHRTAEN
-158 HWRRARIELFRK
+158 WRRARIGLFRK

-205 DIVRGERLRRERE
+205 DIVRAERLRRERE
-218 LDEQSK
+218 LDEQSR

-238 MFSGDLRLKAWNHR
+238 MFSKGLRLKAWNHR
-252 FIDLLSLPLR
+252 FVDLLGVPLR

-275 WAGKSVFALDRTGV
+275 WVGKSVLVLDRAGV
-289 AAVSDWMRKPS
+289 AAVSGWMRDPV
-300 ADLDPVELAKS
+300 ADLAPLELTRS
-311 DGSILSISGNVMPD
+311 DGTILSVSGNVMPD

-337 ERRASGALREAKETL
+337 ERRASAALREAKETL

-382 TAEDLTKSKTRF
+382 TAQDLTKSKTRF

-411 FLSLLDSTG
+411 FLSLLGGTG
-420 LDMRQQHFANKV
+420 LDLRQQHFAGKV

-459 NVVPLSV
+459 NIVPLSV
-466 AEILTTLAA
+466 AEILATLAA
-475 EFQPLADQK
+475 EFQPMADQK
-484 QLKLHCVASGLFGL
+484 QLRLCCFPSGLFGM

-506 IIQNLI
+506 IIQNLV

-518 TAKGGVLI
+518 TTRGGVLI
-526 GARRRGRMIS
+526 GARRRGNAIS
-536 VEVWDSGPGIPADK
+536 VEVWDSGPGIPVDK
-550 QDYIFE
+550 QDFIFE
-556 EFRRLQQDLPDVPK
+556 EFRRLGQDAPDAPK
-570 GAGLGLAIVKRIA
+570 GAGLGLAIVRRIA
-583 RLLDHPIAVRSIV
+583 RLLDHPIAVKSIV
-596 GRGSCFSIELPLCAP
+596 GKGSRFSIELPLCPA
-611 PLRRPKPPS
+611 PLRRPRPQAS
-620 AVERLPVDLASFTA
+620 AERLPVDLASFTA

-677 PDLIIADY
+677 PDLVIADY

-694 AIEALRR
+694 AIAALRR
-701 AVGHAIPAIAVTAD
+701 AVGHLIPAIVVTAD
-715 HTAKVQ
+715 HTARVQ
-721 AEIRRNQ
+721 AEVRDSGIA
-728 IEYLRKPI
+728 YLRKPI
-736 KTNDLFTLIHKVI
+736 KTNDLFALIHKVI
-749 AG
+749 AE

>member
-1 MTAGRISDA
+1 MTREPEG
-10 ASERLEDR
+10 LEDR

-37 DFSGNGFSLFQTAIL
+37 DFSGNGFSLFQTAIV

-74 YARLEDARDDAE
+74 YARLEDARDEAE

-105 FNDAEELVMCN
+105 FDDAEDLVMCN
-116 TPFRALLP
+116 APFRALLP
-124 DIESRLKPGT
+124 DIAARLVPGT
-134 LFPRIAEFFSQSR
+134 PFARIADYFSQSR
-147 YLVLDQHRSAD
+147 YLVLDQQRNAEA
-158 HWRRARIELFRK
+158 WRAARTELFRK

-193 AGATV
+193 TGATV

-218 LDEQSK
+218 LDEQAQL
-224 ILQATLDHLPQGIC
+224 LQATLDHLPQGIC
-238 MFSGDLRLKAWNHR
+238 MFSRDLRLKAWNHR
-252 FIDLLSLPLR
+252 FVDLLSLPVR
-262 LVAPLAGFDRIWD
+262 LVVPLAGFDRLWD
-275 WAGKSVFALDRTGV
+275 WLGKSVFAFDPVGAGRV
-289 AAVSDWMRKPS
+289 AGWMRTPS
-300 ADLDPVELAKS
+300 ADLDPIELTKS
-311 DGSILSISGNVMPD
+311 DGTILSVSGNVMPD
-325 GGIVVSFADVTE
+325 GGIVVSFADVTAA
-337 ERRASGALREAKETL
+337 RHASDALREAKETL
-352 EQRVEER
+352 EERVEER
-359 TAELTREV
+359 TAALTREV
-367 IERRAIEVELINARD
+367 LERRAIEVELINARD
-382 TAEDLTKSKTRF
+382 KAQDLTKSKTRF

-411 FLSLLDSTG
+411 FLSLLSGTG
-420 LDMRQQHFANKV
+420 LDTRQLHFAGKV
-432 DKAFGSVEEVLGTL
+432 DMAFGSVEEVLGTL
-446 LDISRYDSGSVEA
+446 LDISRFDSGSVEA
-459 NVVPLSV
+459 NIVPLSV
-466 AEILTTLAA
+466 AEILTTLTA

-484 QLKLHCVASGLFGL
+484 QLKLRCVPTGLFGV

-506 IIQNLI
+506 IVQNLI

-526 GARRRGRMIS
+526 GARRRGAMIS
-536 VEVWDSGPGIPADK
+536 LQVWDTGLGIPEDK
-550 QDYIFE
+550 RDFIFE
-556 EFRRLQQDLPDVPK
+556 EFRRLGRDLPDAPK
-570 GAGLGLAIVKRIA
+570 GAGLGLAIVRRVA
-583 RLLDHPIAVRSIV
+583 RLLDHRIEVVSEL
-596 GRGSCFSIELPLCAP
+596 GRGSCFAIEFPACPAP
-611 PLRRPKPPS
+611 QREARPPT
-620 AVERLPVDLASFTA
+620 AMERLPVDLASFTA

-658 IPAVSIGE
+658 IPAVSAGE
-666 ALETLQSLEKT
+666 ALETLQSLDKT

-685 HLDQGTGTE
+685 HLDQGTGSD
-694 AIEALRR
+694 AIAALRH
-701 AVGHAIPAIAVTAD
+701 AVGHQIPAIVVTAD

-721 AEIRRNQ
+721 AEIRDSG
-728 IEYLRKPI
+728 IAYLRKPI
-736 KTNDLFTLIHKVI
+736 KTAELFALIHKVI
-749 AG
+749 AE

>member
-1 MTAGRISDA
+1 MTHGHFPRDPA
-10 ASERLEDR
+10 EPMEER

-37 DFSGNGFSLFQTAIL
+37 DFSGNGFSLFQTAIV

-105 FNDAEELVMCN
+105 FDDAEELVMCN

-124 DIESRLKPGT
+124 DIEAKLLPGT
-134 LFPRIAEFFSQSR
+134 SFPRIAEFFSQSR
-147 YLVLDQHRSAD
+147 HLVLEQHRTTDA
-158 HWRRARIELFRK
+158 WRKARIELFRK
-170 PHAAFIQQLSG
+170 PNAAFIQKLSG

-186 VSNKKTE
+186 VSNKKTD

-218 LDEQSK
+218 LDEQSQV
-224 ILQATLDHLPQGIC
+224 LQATLDHLPQGIS
-238 MFSGDLRLKAWNHR
+238 MFSKDLRLKAWNHR
-252 FIDLLSLPLR
+252 FIELLNLPLR
-262 LVAPLAGFDRIWD
+262 LIAPFAGFERLWD
-275 WAGKSVFALDRTGV
+275 WAGKSVFARDQKGAGRIS
-289 AAVSDWMRKPS
+289 AWIRHPA
-300 ADLDPVELAKS
+300 ADLDPLEIMRS
-311 DGSILSISGNVMPD
+311 DGAILSVSGKVMPD
-325 GGIVVSFADVTE
+325 GGIVVSFTDVTE
-337 ERRASGALREAKETL
+337 ERRASDALRDAKETL

-382 TAEDLTKSKTRF
+382 TAQDLTKSKTRF

-411 FLSLLDSTG
+411 FLSLLGSTG
-420 LDMRQQHFANKV
+420 LDPRQQNFAGKV

-459 NVVPLSV
+459 NIVPSSV
-466 AEILTTLAA
+466 GEILTTLVA

-484 QLKLHCVASGLFGL
+484 QLRLRFRPSSLFAM

-518 TAKGGVLI
+518 TVKGGVLI

-536 VEVWDSGPGIPADK
+536 IEVWDSGPGIPEDK
-550 QDYIFE
+550 QDFIFE
-556 EFRRLQQDLPDVPK
+556 EFRRLGQDQPDAPK
-570 GAGLGLAIVKRIA
+570 GAGLGLAIVRRIA
-583 RLLDHPIAVRSIV
+583 RLLDHKIAITSRL
-596 GRGSCFSIELPLCAP
+596 GQGSRFAIEVPFCASP
-611 PLRRPKPPS
+611 EREMKPK
-620 AVERLPVDLASFTA
+620 AEVERLPVDLASFTA

-644 EGMMELLQERGMRA
+644 EGMLELLQERGMRA
-658 IPAVSIGE
+658 IPAVSAGE
-666 ALETLQSLEKT
+666 ALETLQSLEET

-694 AIEALRR
+694 AIAGLRS
-701 AVGHAIPAIAVTAD
+701 AVGYAIPAIAVTAD

-721 AEIRRNQ
+721 AEITRQ
-728 IEYLRKPI
+728 GIAYLRKPI
-736 KTNDLFTLIHKVI
+736 KTNDLFALIHKVI
-749 AG
+749 AQ

>member
-1 MTAGRISDA
+1 MTLPGDA
-10 ASERLEDR
+10 AEPVEER

-25 NRALMSR
+25 NRALMGR

-37 DFSGNGFSLFQTAIL
+37 DFSVNGYSLFQTAIL

-116 TPFRALLP
+116 TPFRSLLP
-124 DIESRLKPGT
+124 DIEAKLLPGT
-134 LFPRIAEFFSQSR
+134 SFPRIAELFAQSR
-147 YLVLDQHRSAD
+147 HLVLDQHRSTDA
-158 HWRRARIELFRK
+158 WRKARIELFRK
-170 PHAAFIQQLSG
+170 PNAAFIQKLSG

-186 VSNKKTE
+186 VSNKKTD

-205 DIVRGERLRRERE
+205 DIVRAERVRRERE
-218 LDEQSK
+218 LDEQSQ
-224 ILQATLDHLPQGIC
+224 ILQATLDHLPQGIA
-238 MFSGDLRLKAWNHR
+238 MFSKDMRLKAWNHR

-262 LVAPLAGFDRIWD
+262 LVAPLAGFERLWE
-275 WAGKSVFALDRTGV
+275 WAGKSVFAQDRKGRERI
-289 AAVSDWMRKPS
+289 AAWIRSPA
-300 ADLDPVELAKS
+300 ADLDPVELTRT
-311 DGSILSISGNVMPD
+311 DGSILSVSGKVMPD

-337 ERRASGALREAKETL
+337 ERRASDALRDAKETL

-359 TAELTREV
+359 TVELTREV
-367 IERRAIEVELINARD
+367 IERRAIEVELIKARD
-382 TAEDLTKSKTRF
+382 KAEELTKSKTRF

-411 FLSLLDSTG
+411 FLSLLDGTG
-420 LDMRQQHFANKV
+420 LDLRQQHFAGKV

-459 NVVPLSV
+459 NIVPSSV
-466 AEILTTLAA
+466 AEILSTLAA

-484 QLKLHCVASGLFGL
+484 QLTLRCRPSDLFAL

-506 IIQNLI
+506 IVQNLI

-518 TAKGGVLI
+518 TARGGVLI
-526 GARRRGRMIS
+526 GARRRGQTIS
-536 VEVWDSGPGIPADK
+536 IEVWDTGPGIPEDK
-550 QDYIFE
+550 RDFIFE
-556 EFRRLQQDLPDVPK
+556 EFRRLGQDQPDAPK
-570 GAGLGLAIVKRIA
+570 GAGLGLAIVRRIA
-583 RLLDHPIAVRSIV
+583 RLLDHRIEIRSRL
-596 GRGSCFSIELPLCAP
+596 GKGSRFAIEVPLCVSPEREVKQQAE
-611 PLRRPKPPS
+611 
-620 AVERLPVDLASFTA
+620 AERLPVDLASFTA

-658 IPAVSIGE
+658 IPAVSAGE

-685 HLDQGTGTE
+685 HLDQGTGAE
-694 AIEALRR
+694 AIAALRN

-715 HTAKVQ
+715 YTAKVQ
-721 AEIRRNQ
+721 AEIRRDR
-728 IEYLRKPI
+728 IAYLRKPI
-736 KTNDLFTLIHKVI
+736 KTGELFTLIHKVI
-749 AG
+749 AP